1 MHPFQ
6 TCCAARNGHFKQHE
20 VHLHNDSAK
29 EARREV
35 TLFSVGAWAIGHAA
49 ICRTFAFGCAGI
61 ALTVALLIIGD
72 EILAGK
78 VEDTNSSFLGRELYA
93 LGWRVVK
100 VRPPNPCKLFCKSLK
115 PGREQSWG
123 R

>member
-1 MHPFQ
+1 MRLLCSALAPGLLGMRLF
-6 TCCAARNGHFKQHE
+6 AGPL
-20 VHLHNDSAK
+20 HL
-29 EARREV
+29 
-35 TLFSVGAWAIGHAA
+35 
-49 ICRTFAFGCAGI
+49 GCAGI

-78 VEDTNSSFLGRELYA
+78 VEDTNSSFLCRELYA

-100 VRPPNPCKLFCKSLK
+100 VRPPNPCKLSCKSLK
-115 PGREQSWG
+115 PGMKHSWG